1 MPFTKNAS
9 ENANRRQMNNFPQ
22 RWWLE
27 KKNAMRKPVVFQL
40 GTINSN
46 RLICEYQIPSRSGR
60 VIFSSFLRS
69 RVDRTNSVIVHAVVH
84 HFVWPQSNY
93 LVSIIL
99 INADD

>member
-1 MPFTKNAS
+1 
-9 ENANRRQMNNFPQ
+9 
-22 RWWLE
+22 
-27 KKNAMRKPVVFQL
+27 MRKPEIFQL

-46 RLICEYQIPSRSGR
+46 RLICEYQIPSRP
-60 VIFSSFLRS
+60 VLYPPLFYS
-69 RVDRTNSVIVHAVVH
+69 RVDRTNSVTRVVVH